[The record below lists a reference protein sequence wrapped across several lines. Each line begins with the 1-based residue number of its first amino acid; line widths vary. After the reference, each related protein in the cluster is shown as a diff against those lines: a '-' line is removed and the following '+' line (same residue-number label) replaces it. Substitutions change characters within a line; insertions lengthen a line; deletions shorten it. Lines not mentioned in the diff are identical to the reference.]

1 MKHSKKIL
9 IALTLIISVS
19 VMATE
24 RRVYY
29 LDVTASMTG
38 YNSSE
43 NIWDTVT
50 SNLKKAIKAIPDD
63 DTEVVIKSF
72 TDSNHS
78 VTKIVSAKATEA
90 GKKKICGEIDK
101 INPAQN
107 TNCHT
112 DIFVPLEDFYK
123 HEISLTKVDYFFL
136 MTDGKQFASG
146 INQLTSAINKWNDKT
161 DNGKKHIY
169 GFYVMLTEGATLSND
184 MERRI
189 TQQPHLWIVQTA
201 NVNINLVRPTKDDF
215 ICNIRNKGE
224 RFIDIPMS
232 GNIESIGLSAKGSNE
247 YIQVNK
253 TEIKGQNLRVYFSLK
268 KKHLSQIP
276 KISTIDLT
284 LTMPET
290 NFTYLLSNQ
299 VTVHCD
305 NLTPWAKIGIG
316 IGSGILL
323 LLLLWFML
331 IKPAKYRTFKKMR
344 KQMLLQKNGKILEQR
359 TIEFTGMRQ
368 VVFADK
374 KVKQSFLNRLFTGKI
389 VTYISPEITAPITI
403 KPMRNRKDAYVNAL
417 GYTVTPNPMPKSGIA
432 TLENKEYGILIT
444 LN

>member
-78 VTKIVSAKATEA
+78 VTKIVSAKATTT
-90 GKKKICGEIDK
+90 GKKKICNEIDK
-101 INPAQN
+101 LNPTQN

-112 DIFVPLEDFYK
+112 DIFVPFEDFYK

-136 MTDGKQFASG
+136 MTDGKQYKTGTS
-146 INQLTSAINKWNDKT
+146 QLAAAIDKWNNKT
-161 DNGKKHIY
+161 DKGKKHIY
-169 GFYVMLTEGATLSND
+169 GFYVMLTQDATLSEG
-184 MERRI
+184 MASRI
-189 TQQPHLWIVQTA
+189 KQQPHLWIVQTA

-224 RFIDIPMS
+224 RFVDIPMS
-232 GNIESIGLSAKGSNE
+232 GNIKHTGLSAKGSNK
-247 YIQVNK
+247 YVRVNR
-253 TEIKGQNLRVYFSLK
+253 TEIKGNKLRVYFSLE

-276 KISTIDLT
+276 QFSTIDLT
-284 LTMPET
+284 LTMPKAT
-290 NFTYLLSNQ
+290 FTYLLSNR

-316 IGSGILL
+316 IGSSILL

-331 IKPAKYRTFKKMR
+331 IKPAKYRTFKKSR
-344 KQMLLQKNGKILEQR
+344 KQMLLQKNGKIFDQR
-359 TIEFTGMRQ
+359 NIDFTGARK